1 MLLVSTNTTLE
12 DSGVA
17 TVGRNGDATL
27 LDAGGFSKEKPHL
40 LNMTIE
46 GSSVASVCRKGAV
59 TLLEAGGFF

>member
-1 MLLVSTNTTLE
+1 MILE

-17 TVGRNGDATL
+17 TRCRKGATATL
-27 LDAGGFSKEKPHL
+27 LDAGRFSKEKPHL

-46 GSSVASVCRKGAV
+46 GSSVTSVCQKGAA